1 MRNLRPKPAVWAG
14 VFEVEAKRKKLAEFT
29 ADMSRPDFWSDRSN
43 ADETIKRLGELQTV
57 VERYEAIEK
66 GLQELAEKYDEQRF
80 FEVRRLF
87 RQLELEELFKGR
99 YDRQGAVVSVYP
111 GAGGDD
117 ASDWARMLFEMYERY
132 AHNRGWKTAVLD
144 DSANRR
150 TLEIKG
156 DYAYGYLKKEA
167 GVHRLVRISPFSSQK
182 LRHTS
187 FALVE
192 VVPDLP
198 PLEASKLEIP
208 EKDLKFEFFRAG
220 GPGGQNVNKV
230 ETAVRV
236 AHVPTGLVAASQV
249 ERSQSQNREKALALL
264 KAKLVRLMEEHQVE
278 ELSGLRVKVK
288 PDFGHAIRHY
298 FLHPYQLVKDDRTGV
313 ETSQAEKVL
322 SGDLDAFIEAEVE
335 S

>member
-1 MRNLRPKPAVWAG
+1 MRLKPADWAG
-14 VFEVEAKRKKLAEFT
+14 VFEVEKKRGELARVT
-29 ADMSRPDFWSDRSN
+29 ADMSRPDFWSDRSR
-43 ADETIKRLGELQTV
+43 ADETIKRLGEIQAVL
-57 VERYEAIEK
+57 ERYDAIEG
-66 GLQELAEKYDEQRF
+66 GLQELSRNYDEQRF

-99 YDRQGAVVSVYP
+99 YDRQGAVISVYP

-132 AHNRGWKTAVLD
+132 AAGRGWKTSVLD

-156 DYAYGYLKKEA
+156 DYAYGYLRREA
-167 GVHRLVRISPFSSQK
+167 GVHRLVRVSPFSAQK

-198 PLEASKLEIP
+198 PLEVSKLEIP

-236 AHVPTGLVAASQV
+236 AHVPTGLTSASQA
-249 ERSQSQNREKALALL
+249 ERSQTQNREKALALL
-264 KAKLVRLMEEHQVE
+264 KAKLVRLMEENQVQ
-278 ELSGLRVKVK
+278 ELGSLRVRVK

-298 FLHPYQLVKDDRTGV
+298 FLHPYQLVKDDRTDV
-313 ETSQAEKVL
+313 ETSRAEEVL
-322 SGDLDAFIEAEVE
+322 NGALDPFIEAEVE
-335 S
+335 LLA

>member
-1 MRNLRPKPAVWAG
+1 MRPKPADWAG
-14 VFEVEAKRKKLAEFT
+14 VFEVEKKRAELARVT
-29 ADMSRPDFWSDRSN
+29 ADMSRPDFWSDRAR
-43 ADETIKRLGELQTV
+43 ADETIKSLGELQAV
-57 VERYEAIEK
+57 LERYDAVEK
-66 GLQELAEKYDEQRF
+66 GLAELAQNYDEQRF

-99 YDRQGAVVSVYP
+99 YDQQGAVISVYP

-132 AHNRGWKTAVLD
+132 AASRGWKTSVLD

-156 DYAYGYLKKEA
+156 DHAYGYLRREA
-167 GVHRLVRISPFSSQK
+167 GVHRLVRVSPFSAQK

-236 AHVPTGLVAASQV
+236 AHVPTGLVSASQA

-264 KAKLVRLMEEHQVE
+264 KAKLVRLMEESQVQ
-278 ELSGLRVKVK
+278 ELGSLRVKVK

-298 FLHPYQLVKDDRTGV
+298 FLHPYQLVKDDRTNV
-313 ETSQAEKVL
+313 ETSRAAEVL
-322 SGDLDAFIEAEVE
+322 NGALDPFIEAEVE
-335 S
+335 LLA